1 MSTDKA
7 PRDIVGAEGPGVA
20 AGQRRPATGTVVA
33 DAAQGAGADV
43 AGRAPAA
50 PQPGRKTGSWS
61 TPWLFM
67 LPYLLLFG
75 AFVLAPIVYGLWI
88 SLHDY
93 DYTLPGKP
101 FVGLDNYVKLF
112 QADSTT
118 RDIFWTSAK
127 ATAIFMVFSVP
138 LLLVIPLG
146 VALLMNQRFRGR
158 NLFRAVYFAPYV
170 LGVAVIAVLWR
181 YLLDSN
187 IGLVNQYLGAIG
199 LPDRTPWLTSVPAA
213 WVALV
218 GVTVWWTLG
227 FNAVIYLAGL
237 QDIPGEL
244 YEAARVDGANA
255 WQQFRNVTLPGLRPV
270 LSFVT
275 MVTILA
281 SANMF
286 GQSYLMTQ
294 GAPGTETRTLI
305 YQIAET
311 GLRNFQMGDAAAMS
325 YMMTIGL
332 VLLSLVVFW
341 LFRER
346 TEKAAKAGG
355 RG

>member
-1 MSTDKA
+1 MATDKA
-7 PRDIVGAEGPGVA
+7 PRDVAGAEGPGVA
-20 AGQRRPATGTVVA
+20 AGERRPATGTAFLDTVREA
-33 DAAQGAGADV
+33 ESGV
-43 AGRAPAA
+43 AGGPAA
-50 PQPGRKTGSWS
+50 PARGSATRSGRA
-61 TPWLFM
+61 TPWLFL

-75 AFVLAPIVYGLWI
+75 AFVVAPIVYGFWI

-101 FVGLDNYVKLF
+101 FVGFDNYAKLF
-112 QADSTT
+112 QSDSTT
-118 RDIFWTSAK
+118 RDVFWTAAK

-138 LLLVIPLG
+138 LLLVVPLG

-158 NLFRAVYFAPYV
+158 NVFRALYFAPYV

-181 YLLDSN
+181 YLLDSH
-187 IGLVNQYLGAIG
+187 IRLGNQYLGAIG
-199 LPDRTPWLTSVPAA
+199 LPSHIPWLTSVPQA

-237 QDIPGEL
+237 QDIPADL

-255 WQQFRNVTLPGLRPV
+255 WQQFRNVTLPGLKPV

-275 MVTILA
+275 MVTIIA

-286 GQSYLMTQ
+286 GQSFLMTQ
-294 GAPGTETRTLI
+294 GQPGTETRTAI

-311 GLRNFQMGDAAAMS
+311 GLRGFNMGDAAAMS
-325 YMMTIGL
+325 YVLTFVLM
-332 VLLSLVVFW
+332 LLSVGVFR
-341 LFRER
+341 LFQER
-346 TEKAAKAGG
+346 S
-355 RG
+355 